1 MKACITKFNCSH
13 TGESIFSTNKMRL
26 REIFK
31 IRIAVSV
38 LFACVLAVSNET
50 VSAQTADSTLNS
62 ITTVE
67 DTAVASATQIT
78 PSSAPLISTEV
89 DTVARYLNMQPV
101 KAEVDRSA
109 AYRSGGYYLL
119 LFILICIFVGVVGK
133 VIDVYELSRDIQGR
147 KGARFDARKFQGA
160 LFLIILFIGLY
171 GVYWSYAVQ
180 GKMSVHESASEH
192 GLDIDLMFNIT
203 LVLTTIVFIL
213 THIALFGFSYQYR
226 GSKERKAYFYPHNNA
241 LERLWTIVP
250 AIALTILVLL
260 GFFTWRSITNVSE
273 EDQKKAINIEVVGEQ
288 FKWNLRYSGGDNSI
302 GKRNFKLT
310 TPTNGLGIDFTDQ
323 KSWDDQLVG
332 EIVIPVGKPVRFTIG
347 SKDIL
352 HSFYLPD
359 FRVQI
364 NAVPGMPT
372 YFQFTPRL
380 TTVQMREKRNNP
392 AYDYVLLCAKIC
404 GSGHYNMQSK
414 VTVVS
419 EAEYAVWI
427 AKQPLF
433 YNDDVKKELQLAE
446 QKSADK
452 SKKIALNTNTTT
464 K

>member
-1 MKACITKFNCSH
+1 
-13 TGESIFSTNKMRL
+13 MRL
-26 REIFK
+26 REIFN
-31 IRIAVSV
+31 IRIAASV
-38 LFACVLAVSNET
+38 LMICALTVSNGTVAAQTQDTT
-50 VSAQTADSTLNS
+50 VSS

-67 DTAVASATQIT
+67 DTAAASATQVS
-78 PSSAPLISTEV
+78 PSSAPLISTAV
-89 DTVARYLNMQPV
+89 DTVARYKNMQPV
-101 KAEVDRSA
+101 SAEVDYSA
-109 AYRSGGYYLL
+109 AYKSGAYYLL
-119 LFILICIFVGVVGK
+119 LFLLLCVFYAVIVK
-133 VIDVYELSRDIQGR
+133 VMEVYSLSKDIQGR
-147 KGARFDARKFQGA
+147 KGPKFDSRNFQGA
-160 LFLIILFIGLY
+160 LFIVFLLVGLY
-171 GVYWSYAVQ
+171 GVYWSYSVQ
-180 GKMSVHESASEH
+180 GPMSMHESASEH
-192 GLDIDLMFNIT
+192 GLDIDFMFNVT
-203 LVLTTIVFIL
+203 LVITTIVFIL

-241 LERLWTIVP
+241 LERIWTIVP
-250 AIALTILVLL
+250 AIALTVLVLL

-288 FKWNLRYSGGDNSI
+288 FKWNLRYAGQDNSI

-310 TPTNGLGIDFTDQ
+310 TPTNGLGIDFKDQ

-380 TTVQMREKRNNP
+380 TTAQMREKRNNP

-404 GSGHYNMQSK
+404 GSGHYNMQAK

-419 EAEYAVWI
+419 QAEYAVWI
-427 AKQPLF
+427 AKQPLY

-446 QKSADK
+446 QKSAEE
-452 SKKIALNTNTTT
+452 SKKIALNTNTII

>member
-1 MKACITKFNCSH
+1 
-13 TGESIFSTNKMRL
+13 MRL
-26 REIFK
+26 REIFN
-31 IRIAVSV
+31 IRIAASV
-38 LFACVLAVSNET
+38 LIACALTVSNGT
-50 VSAQTADSTLNS
+50 VSAQSPDTTVSS
-62 ITTVE
+62 ITSVE
-67 DTAVASATQIT
+67 DTATASATQVL
-78 PSSAPLISTEV
+78 PSSAPLISTAV
-89 DTVARYLNMQPV
+89 DTAARYKNMQPAAAV
-101 KAEVDRSA
+101 VDHSA
-109 AYRSGGYYLL
+109 AYKSGTYYLL
-119 LFILICIFVGVVGK
+119 LFILLCVFIAIVGK
-133 VIDVYELSRDIQGR
+133 VMEVYEVSRDIQGR
-147 KGARFDARKFQGA
+147 KGPKFDARKFQGG
-160 LFLIILFIGLY
+160 LFIVFLLVGLY

-180 GKMSVHESASEH
+180 GSMSMHESASEH
-192 GLDIDLMFNIT
+192 GLEIDFMFYIT
-203 LVLTTIVFIL
+203 LIITTIVFIL

-241 LERLWTIVP
+241 LERIWTIVP
-250 AIALTILVLL
+250 AIALTVLVLL

-273 EDQKKAINIEVVGEQ
+273 EDQKKAMNIEVVGEQ
-288 FKWNLRYSGGDNSI
+288 FKWNLRYSGQDNSI

-310 TPTNGLGIDFTDQ
+310 TPTNGLGIDFKDQ
-323 KSWDDQLVG
+323 KSWDDKLVG
-332 EIVIPVGKPVRFTIG
+332 EIVIPVGKPVRVTIG

-352 HSFYLPD
+352 HSFYMPD

-404 GSGHYNMQSK
+404 GSGHYNMQAK

-427 AKQPLF
+427 AKQPL
-433 YNDDVKKELQLAE
+433 YYSDDVKKELQLAE
-446 QKSADK
+446 QQSAGEN
-452 SKKIALNTNTTT
+452 KKIALNTNTTT